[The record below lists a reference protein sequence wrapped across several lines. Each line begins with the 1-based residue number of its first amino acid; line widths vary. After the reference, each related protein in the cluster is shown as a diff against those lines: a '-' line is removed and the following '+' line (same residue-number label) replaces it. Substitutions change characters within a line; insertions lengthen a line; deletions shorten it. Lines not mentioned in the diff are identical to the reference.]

1 MLKYG
6 NRHIVNI
13 VVIKGVV
20 TNSCSKYIRAIE
32 IILVKLKLGSIM
44 VMKLFFRNW
53 LVLALLLVPTL
64 LSAQEVVD
72 SVDVDPYEGMI
83 IETYYTEDGGT
94 ASDTIYLD
102 DRDEDSLKIA
112 RHDLKEYEWVDICSG
127 NPKYA
132 IVTKDG
138 KKGIFDLVLYQ
149 EVTPVEFR
157 EVGFYRQDI
166 MEDSLFFNIFYAKE
180 GIKRGILSVDES
192 TNNVLS
198 IWMDDPDEVYSL
210 DECTTIDKK
219 ITKRAKNLLEGF
231 VQKEHLDN
239 AQIVILE
246 TETGRLIT
254 WIRLDSDSE
263 KDEAGKL
270 IVHSCAGSLTKPFHT
285 IMALENE
292 GVSLDSIYNGIS
304 YRQGIKKFNNVVM
317 HQTIMNGYRRSVAER
332 KWRELTDTRNPST
345 SPFIMAVG
353 YNSLAHNGTMII
365 PTMKEDSVNVEKDVF
380 SPTNITNLI
389 DVLRVDKAESPQL
402 AWLSDGIDWLGYA
415 TTESIYSNEDKEMK
429 NPIGKQIQFAG
440 VFPAEDPKYTIC
452 VVADKQSLDIEP
464 AVFQDVVNPL
474 SQWLLKKK

>member
-1 MLKYG
+1 MNKKMYVWL
-6 NRHIVNI
+6 VAALLT
-13 VVIKGVV
+13 VPA
-20 TNSCSKYIRAIE
+20 SAMAQE
-32 IILVKLKLGSIM
+32 II
-44 VMKLFFRNW
+44 
-53 LVLALLLVPTL
+53 
-64 LSAQEVVD
+64 EVVD
-72 SVDVDPYEGMI
+72 SVWVDITPCDSISEDEMVI
-83 IETYYTEDGGT
+83 DSVYTDTGEIV
-94 ASDTIYLD
+94 ADTIRLGAI
-102 DRDEDSLKIA
+102 DEWQQNLPQY
-112 RHDLKEYEWVDICSG
+112 DLKEYDWVEICY

-138 KKGIFDLVLYQ
+138 KNGIYDMELHRNITEIIYRDL
-149 EVTPVEFR
+149 
-157 EVGFYRQDI
+157 GFSKQTLA
-166 MEDSLFFNIFYAKE
+166 EDSAYISLFYGTM
-180 GIKRGILSVDES
+180 GIKRGIISVYEPS
-192 TNNVLS
+192 NNVVS

-219 ITKRAKNLLEGF
+219 ITKRAKKLLEGF

-239 AQIVILE
+239 AQIVILDA
-246 TETGRLIT
+246 ETGRLKT
-254 WIRLDSDSE
+254 WIRLDSDWE
-263 KDEAGKL
+263 REEAGKL

-440 VFPAEDPKYTIC
+440 VFPEEDPKYTIC